1 MREDKTLFAMVFIT
15 LNVLLPLTVGVIVAH
30 GIHLIAGI
38 IIGVL
43 TAWLVWD
50 AFTRKGEPWV

>member
-50 AFTRKGEPWV
+50 AFTRKDEPWV

>member
-1 MREDKTLFAMVFIT
+1 MREDKTLFVMVFIT
-15 LNVLLPLTVGVIVAH
+15 LNVLLPLTVGGIVAH
-30 GIHLIAGI
+30 GVHLIAGI
-38 IIGVL
+38 LIGVL